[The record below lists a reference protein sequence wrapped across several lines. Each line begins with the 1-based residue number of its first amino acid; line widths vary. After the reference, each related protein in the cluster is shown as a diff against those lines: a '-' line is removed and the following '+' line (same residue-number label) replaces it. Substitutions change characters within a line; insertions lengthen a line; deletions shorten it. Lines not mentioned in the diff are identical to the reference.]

1 MKSAGTARLWAFG
14 IMAFLAIMVGIY
26 ALAMYVMPSHIQE
39 APLVKGKGELPTLWY
54 PVLWAHAISSGL
66 AIAIGWLQFI
76 KRLRVQ
82 KPNLHRAIGYVYAC
96 LIAIGGI
103 TGLYLSWYADG
114 GWLAAT
120 GFGVLSTLWMYTLYQ
135 GIVRI
140 VVARDLAGHGRWM
153 IRNYALTCAAIT
165 LRLYMPLAAILF
177 GLSDPNDTFAV
188 IAWLCWVPNLLVA
201 ESLVARRP
209 SVGSRKSYI
218 Q

>member
-1 MKSAGTARLWAFG
+1 MKVQSAARSWAFG
-14 IMAFLAIMVGIY
+14 IMAFLAIIVGIY
-26 ALAMYVMPSHIQE
+26 ALAMYAIPSHIQE

-66 AIAIGWLQFI
+66 AITIGWLQFI
-76 KRLRVQ
+76 KRLRAQ

-120 GFGVLSTLWMYTLYQ
+120 GFGVLSTLWMYT
-135 GIVRI
+135 VS
-140 VVARDLAGHGRWM
+140 RDSPHCCRSRLSRTWPLDDSQLCAYMCGNYTAPVYAAGSD
-153 IRNYALTCAAIT
+153 T
-165 LRLYMPLAAILF
+165 LRAF
-177 GLSDPNDTFAV
+177 RF
-188 IAWLCWVPNLLVA
+188 
-201 ESLVARRP
+201 
-209 SVGSRKSYI
+209 

>member
-1 MKSAGTARLWAFG
+1 MQYCGRTPYLQDLLLLSDGFN
-14 IMAFLAIMVGIY
+14 
-26 ALAMYVMPSHIQE
+26 
-39 APLVKGKGELPTLWY
+39 
-54 PVLWAHAISSGL
+54 SSSDYEY
-66 AIAIGWLQFI
+66 
-76 KRLRVQ
+76 K
-82 KPNLHRAIGYVYAC
+82 KPNLHRAIGYLYAC
-96 LIAIGGI
+96 LISTGGI

-114 GWLAAT
+114 GWIAAA
-120 GFGVLSTLWMYTLYQ
+120 GFGVLSILWMYTLYQ
-135 GIVRI
+135 GISHI

-188 IAWLCWVPNLLVA
+188 IAWLCWTPNLLVA

-209 SVGSRKSYI
+209 SVGGRKTYI